1 MASRCRCS
9 AGRAADLA
17 SRGPEAKSRG
27 PGLLLGL
34 VLLLLSGC
42 SFFSFLAPSSSAG
55 TQVPIQLDRCRTYP
69 EALCLQSF
77 GLSQNQLLIT
87 FSFPAAGSSEFILK
101 VWQGDSAI
109 VYPCTTTDAAPST
122 FYCTGPLI
130 DLGTSIKI
138 DLFTKTGTRP
148 LAQGDFTLTDLAL
161 PTLSFADVNAATA
174 PVGTAGLGSAVTQ
187 GASSQTPIYGSGA
200 LPGSP
205 TPTPRSGYANP
216 QSGTGYPNPNP

>member
-1 MASRCRCS
+1 M
-9 AGRAADLA
+9 
-17 SRGPEAKSRG
+17 
-27 PGLLLGL
+27 LLPGL

-55 TQVPIQLDRCRTYP
+55 TQVPIQLDRCHAYP

-87 FSFPAAGSSEFILK
+87 FSFPAAGSSEFFLK
-101 VWQGDSAI
+101 VWQGDSAT

-148 LAQGDFTLTDLAL
+148 LAEGDFTLSDLAL
-161 PTLSFADVNAATA
+161 PTLAFADENA
-174 PVGTAGLGSAVTQ
+174 PAGPAGMALPGSALTP
-187 GASSQTPIYGSGA
+187 GASSATPVYGSGA
-200 LPGSP
+200 VPSSP
-205 TPTPRSGYANP
+205 TPTPRVGYTNP
-216 QSGTGYPNPNP
+216 NSGTGYPNPTH